1 MRNLRLKFVLITM
14 SMLTAMVLVLLV
26 IGERY
31 DKYWDEYDTYRIVKL
46 VAANGYVKENTDE
59 AIAFVTIDE
68 NDKPDIQV
76 NNTFLT
82 NKEVKEVSKDLLNR
96 GKKSW
101 KWHDY
106 IYSLKE
112 KKDGTWQLV
121 FIDFSSY
128 SASYAQIFLITV
140 YVIFGLLLLTGVSI
154 YLSRFI
160 VQPAQ
165 AAIDREKQFVSD
177 ASHELKT
184 PIASIRANAQV
195 LQNQIAPNRY
205 LNHILSET
213 KRMEHLIQE
222 LLGLSKLDDKDGR
235 EHFEKVNLSSI
246 CQEMILSYES
256 LAYEEGKLKAIGV
269 SNFYP
274 HVLANFCETVRVKP
288 MVNQVEL
295 HPYFAQP
302 EALATMKYYN
312 VQPEAWAPLGGGRH
326 KPFENNLLQSIADA
340 HQKSISQV
348 ILRWNIQRGVVVIPK
363 STHQQRIEENFAIW
377 DFSLT
382 EKEMA
387 QISSLDLGYVG
398 ESLKHFNP
406 EFVRGCLAVKIH
418 D

>member
-14 SMLTAMVLVLLV
+14 SMLTTMVLVLLV
-26 IGERY
+26 ISERY
-31 DKYWDEYDTYRIVKL
+31 NKYWDEYDTYRIVKL

-59 AIAFVTIDE
+59 AIAFVI

-101 KWHDY
+101 KWYDY

-128 SASYAQIFLITV
+128 SASYAQVFLVTV

-256 LAYEEGKLKAIGV
+256 LAYEEGKLIEDQIAENIEILGQESQLKQLVTILLDNAIKHSLDNGKITVELLQEKKTALLRVSNPSLVYPDEVLKNLFERFYQAEDSRNSSSSFGLGLAIAKAIVEKHKGSITV
-269 SNFYP
+269 SQSDDQLTF
-274 HVLANFCETVRVKP
+274 E
-288 MVNQVEL
+288 
-295 HPYFAQP
+295 
-302 EALATMKYYN
+302 
-312 VQPEAWAPLGGGRH
+312 VQLPL
-326 KPFENNLLQSIADA
+326 K
-340 HQKSISQV
+340 
-348 ILRWNIQRGVVVIPK
+348 
-363 STHQQRIEENFAIW
+363 
-377 DFSLT
+377 
-382 EKEMA
+382 
-387 QISSLDLGYVG
+387 
-398 ESLKHFNP
+398 
-406 EFVRGCLAVKIH
+406 
-418 D
+418 

>member
-1 MRNLRLKFVLITM
+1 MKNLRLKFVLITM
-14 SMLTAMVLVLLV
+14 SMLTTMVLVLLV
-26 IGERY
+26 ISERY
-31 DKYWDEYDTYRIVKL
+31 NKYWDEYDTYRIVKL

-59 AIAFVTIDE
+59 AIAFVIIDE

-101 KWHDY
+101 KWYDY

-128 SASYAQIFLITV
+128 SASYAQVFLVTV

-160 VQPAQ
+160 VQPVQ

-256 LAYEEGKLKAIGV
+256 LAYEEGKLIEDQIAENIEILGQESQLKQLVTILLDNAIKHSLDNGKITVELLQEKKTALLRVSNPCLVYPDEVLKNLFERFYQAEDSRNSSSSFGLGLAIAKAIVEKYKGSITV
-269 SNFYP
+269 SQADSQLTF
-274 HVLANFCETVRVKP
+274 E
-288 MVNQVEL
+288 
-295 HPYFAQP
+295 
-302 EALATMKYYN
+302 
-312 VQPEAWAPLGGGRH
+312 VQLPL
-326 KPFENNLLQSIADA
+326 K
-340 HQKSISQV
+340 
-348 ILRWNIQRGVVVIPK
+348 
-363 STHQQRIEENFAIW
+363 
-377 DFSLT
+377 
-382 EKEMA
+382 
-387 QISSLDLGYVG
+387 
-398 ESLKHFNP
+398 
-406 EFVRGCLAVKIH
+406 
-418 D
+418 

>member
-14 SMLTAMVLVLLV
+14 SMLTTMVLVLLV
-26 IGERY
+26 ISERY
-31 DKYWDEYDTYRIVKL
+31 NKYWDEYYTYRIVKL

-59 AIAFVTIDE
+59 AIAFVIIDE

-101 KWHDY
+101 KWYDY

-128 SASYAQIFLITV
+128 SASYAQVFLVTV

-256 LAYEEGKLKAIGV
+256 LAYEEGKLIEDQIAENIEILGQESQLKQLVTILLDNAIKHSLDNGKITVELLQEKKTALLRVSNPSLVYPDEVLKNLFECFYQAEDSRNSSSSFGLGLAIAKAIVEKHKGSITV
-269 SNFYP
+269 SQSDDQLTF
-274 HVLANFCETVRVKP
+274 E
-288 MVNQVEL
+288 
-295 HPYFAQP
+295 
-302 EALATMKYYN
+302 
-312 VQPEAWAPLGGGRH
+312 VQLPL
-326 KPFENNLLQSIADA
+326 K
-340 HQKSISQV
+340 
-348 ILRWNIQRGVVVIPK
+348 
-363 STHQQRIEENFAIW
+363 
-377 DFSLT
+377 
-382 EKEMA
+382 
-387 QISSLDLGYVG
+387 
-398 ESLKHFNP
+398 
-406 EFVRGCLAVKIH
+406 
-418 D
+418 